1 MGANNELRIQ
11 HNLDVALV
19 GFISM
24 ISRMDIE
31 LSRWVQYQGI
41 EKNGSNILFKFKS
54 SQNSLSFSVYGGVSI
69 GDIEYKIEGNYDLV
83 YNFFRTKKYEY
94 LESVN

>member
-1 MGANNELRIQ
+1 MEDTKLRIQ

-24 ISRMDIE
+24 ISKMDIE
-31 LSRWVQYQGI
+31 LSRWVQYKGI
-41 EKNGSNILFKFKS
+41 EVEGSRILFKFKS
-54 SQNSLSFSVYGGVSI
+54 SQNSLSFSVYGGVVI
-69 GDIEYKIEGNYDLV
+69 GDVEYKIDGNYDLV

-94 LESVN
+94 LDSLR

>member
-1 MGANNELRIQ
+1 MEDTQKRIQ
-11 HNLDVALV
+11 HNLDCALN

-24 ISRMDIE
+24 ISKMDIE
-31 LSRWVQYQGI
+31 LSRWIQYQGI
-41 EKNGSNILFKFKS
+41 EKNGSYIVFKFKS

-69 GDIEYKIEGNYDLV
+69 GDVEYKIEGNYDLV